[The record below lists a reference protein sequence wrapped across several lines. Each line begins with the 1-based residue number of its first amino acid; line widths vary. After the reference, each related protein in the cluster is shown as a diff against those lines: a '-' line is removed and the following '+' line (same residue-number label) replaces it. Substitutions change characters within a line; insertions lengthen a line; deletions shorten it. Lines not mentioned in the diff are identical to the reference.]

1 MLSKLFSYKK
11 DEKNIVLRIFGI
23 KYSRKNPELT
33 HKSIKEQEL
42 YDLTA
47 LQQAQKLIVFLIPNI
62 KMMTGGIQS
71 IYSICKYSREICP
84 DALCLISTHPGKFT
98 YSHNDFFKNDEQIFR
113 WEQIIENAKNA
124 KEIIIHVPEYFAGK
138 FYKSLKKAD
147 IKFLKGIENLQIN
160 IINQNIELM
169 PAPSEIKDLFKLTNN
184 ITQTIGHHRYAT
196 QEVCDKWQ
204 IPAHFLSVH
213 IDLSGYKSYPFE
225 EKEKIIV
232 LSPDNAPYKEAVIE
246 KLKNELP
253 DFKLVTVENMTFD
266 EYMDL
271 IARAYF
277 VISFGEGF
285 DGYFI
290 QPVFVGTLGIA
301 MYNNRFFPDE
311 SWKEFENV
319 YKNEDGIKTKLVT
332 DLKTLFNDKF
342 LYKSALND
350 NKREL
355 ESIYSLKAFIQNL
368 KNFYKLDYSCVPE
381 EEKHGK

>member
-33 HKSIKEQEL
+33 QKSIKVQDL

-138 FYKSLKKAD
+138 LYKSLKKAD

-169 PAPSEIKDLFKLTNN
+169 PAPAEIKDLFKLTNN

-253 DFKLVTVENMTFD
+253 DFKLVTVENMTFG

-285 DGYFI
+285 DGYFN
-290 QPVFVGTLGIA
+290 QPEYVGSLGFA
-301 MYNNRFFPDE
+301 VYNDVFFPNQ
-311 SWKEFENV
+311 SWSKLNNV
-319 YKNEDGIKTKLVT
+319 YNSAEEMLKKLGF
-332 DLKTLFNDKF
+332 DLINL
-342 LYKSALND
+342 LN
-350 NKREL
+350 N
-355 ESIYSLKAFIQNL
+355 QNL
-368 KNFYKLDYSCVPE
+368 YYQTLTQKKERLDKLYSSQILKENLIKFYNHNYEYLE
-381 EEKHGK
+381 WE

>member
-33 HKSIKEQEL
+33 HKSIKEQDL

-169 PAPSEIKDLFKLTNN
+169 PAPAEIKDLFKLTNN

-204 IPAHFLSVH
+204 IPSHFLSVH

-232 LSPDNAPYKEAVIE
+232 LSPDNAPYKEEVVE

-285 DGYFI
+285 DGYFC
-290 QPVFVGTLGIA
+290 QPFIVGSLGTA
-301 MYNNRFFPDE
+301 VYNDKFFPDV
-311 SWKEFENV
+311 SWLELKNV
-319 YKNEDGIKTKLVT
+319 YATADDMKNKIIGDIRENSNNKELYYDLIDTIKETIL
-332 DLKTLFNDKF
+332 LLYGEELFKSNLDKF
-342 LYKSALND
+342 YK
-350 NKREL
+350 KE
-355 ESIYSLKAFIQNL
+355 YTF
-368 KNFYKLDYSCVPE
+368 
-381 EEKHGK
+381 

>member
-33 HKSIKEQEL
+33 HKSIKEQDL

-113 WEQIIENAKNA
+113 WEQIVENAKNA
-124 KEIIIHVPEYFAGK
+124 REIIVHVPEYFAGK

-147 IKFLKGIENLQIN
+147 IKFLKSAENLQIN
-160 IINQNIELM
+160 ILNQNIELM
-169 PAPSEIKDLFKLTNN
+169 PAPEKIRDLFKLTNN

-196 QEVCDKWQ
+196 QEVCNKWK
-204 IPAHFLSVH
+204 IPTHFLSVH
-213 IDLSGYKSYPFE
+213 IDLSGYKPYPFE

-285 DGYFI
+285 DAYFI

-311 SWKEFENV
+311 SWKEFGNV
-319 YKNEDGIKTKLVT
+319 YENST
-332 DLKTLFNDKF
+332 DFIYDLISNLKSFIGNQEYYYSLIDKMSDKF
-342 LYKSALND
+342 KNLYNEK
-350 NKREL
+350 
-355 ESIYSLKAFIQNL
+355 YFIENL
-368 KNFYKLDYSCVPE
+368 KKFYNQDYNN
-381 EEKHGK
+381 

>member
-33 HKSIKEQEL
+33 HKSIKEQDL

-169 PAPSEIKDLFKLTNN
+169 PAPAKIKDLFKLTNN

-253 DFKLVTVENMTFD
+253 DFKLVTVENMTFG

-285 DGYFI
+285 DGYFC
-290 QPVFVGTLGIA
+290 QPFIVGSLGTA
-301 MYNNRFFPDE
+301 VYNDKFFPDV
-311 SWKEFENV
+311 SWLELKNV
-319 YKNEDGIKTKLVT
+319 YATADDMKNKIIGDIRENSNNKELYYDLIDTIKETIL
-332 DLKTLFNDKF
+332 LLYGEELFKSNLDKF
-342 LYKSALND
+342 YK
-350 NKREL
+350 KE
-355 ESIYSLKAFIQNL
+355 YTF
-368 KNFYKLDYSCVPE
+368 
-381 EEKHGK
+381 

>member
-33 HKSIKEQEL
+33 QKSIKVQDL

-169 PAPSEIKDLFKLTNN
+169 PAPAKIKDLFKLTNN

-232 LSPDNAPYKEAVIE
+232 LSPDNAPYKEEVVE

-285 DGYFI
+285 DGYFC
-290 QPVFVGTLGIA
+290 QPFIVGSLGTA
-301 MYNNRFFPDE
+301 VYNDKFFPDV
-311 SWKEFENV
+311 SWLELKNV
-319 YKNEDGIKTKLVT
+319 YATADDMKNKIIGDIRENSNNKELYYDLIDTIKETIL
-332 DLKTLFNDKF
+332 LLYGEELFKSNLDKF
-342 LYKSALND
+342 YK
-350 NKREL
+350 KE
-355 ESIYSLKAFIQNL
+355 YTF
-368 KNFYKLDYSCVPE
+368 
-381 EEKHGK
+381 

>member
-1 MLSKLFSYKK
+1 
-11 DEKNIVLRIFGI
+11 
-23 KYSRKNPELT
+23 
-33 HKSIKEQEL
+33 
-42 YDLTA
+42 
-47 LQQAQKLIVFLIPNI
+47 
-62 KMMTGGIQS
+62 MMTGGIQS

-138 FYKSLKKAD
+138 LYKSLKKAD

-169 PAPSEIKDLFKLTNN
+169 PAPAEIKDLFKLTNN

-253 DFKLVTVENMTFD
+253 DFKLVTVENMTFG

-285 DGYFI
+285 DGYFN
-290 QPVFVGTLGIA
+290 QPEYVGSLGFA
-301 MYNNRFFPDE
+301 VYNDVFFPNQ
-311 SWKEFENV
+311 SWSKLNNV
-319 YKNEDGIKTKLVT
+319 YNSAEEMLKKLGF
-332 DLKTLFNDKF
+332 DLINL
-342 LYKSALND
+342 LN
-350 NKREL
+350 N
-355 ESIYSLKAFIQNL
+355 QNL
-368 KNFYKLDYSCVPE
+368 YYQTLTQKKERLDKLYSSQILKENLIKFYNHNYEYLE
-381 EEKHGK
+381 WE

>member
-33 HKSIKEQEL
+33 HKSIKEQDL

-285 DGYFI
+285 DGYFN
-290 QPVFVGTLGIA
+290 QPEYVGSLGFA
-301 MYNNRFFPDE
+301 VYNDVFFPNQ
-311 SWKEFENV
+311 SWSKLNNV
-319 YKNEDGIKTKLVT
+319 YNSAEEMLKKLGF
-332 DLKTLFNDKF
+332 DLINL
-342 LYKSALND
+342 LN
-350 NKREL
+350 N
-355 ESIYSLKAFIQNL
+355 QNL
-368 KNFYKLDYSCVPE
+368 YYQTLTQKKERLDKLYSSQILKENLIKFYNHNYEYLE
-381 EEKHGK
+381 WE